1 MEGFKVIDAK
11 LWLSDEDLLVLNEY
25 MEIKEGMD
33 RNLALSIL
41 ISSAIDAAKTINAR
55 ATARAKAE
63 VEKEEA
69 K

>member
-33 RNLALSIL
+33 RNMALSIL
-41 ISSAIDAAKTINAR
+41 ISFGIDAAKTINAR
-55 ATARAKAE
+55 ARARAKAE

>member
-33 RNLALSIL
+33 RNMALSIL
-41 ISSAIDAAKTINAR
+41 ISFGIDAAKTINAR
-55 ATARAKAE
+55 AKARAA
-63 VEKEEA
+63 A
-69 K
+69 KTDK